1 MNAFT
6 RHRRAHLKLGN
17 ARAALV
23 IAKLAHD
30 KAKAESKADRKND
43 EKRYKFQDAVGRLYR
58 AEKSVWMKASQ
69 LPK

>member
-1 MNAFT
+1 MSGIAWQEDE
-6 RHRRAHLKLGN
+6 HLKLTT
-17 ARAALV
+17 ARACLV

-30 KAKAESKADRKND
+30 KAKKESKADPKND

-58 AEKSVWMKASQ
+58 AEKSVWMKHSQ